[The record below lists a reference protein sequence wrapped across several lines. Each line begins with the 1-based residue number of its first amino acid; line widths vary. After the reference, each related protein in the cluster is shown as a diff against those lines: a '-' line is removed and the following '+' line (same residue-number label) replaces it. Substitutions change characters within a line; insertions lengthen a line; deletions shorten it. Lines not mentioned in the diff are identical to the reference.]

1 MVHRLANADV
11 AVGVGAVLEHGDAGV
26 GEDGVRAAAGVEEHF
41 EAGLVDVVLDQL
53 PLERGG
59 DVGFAGL
66 DGGEAGDRLGA
77 DDLDEILDPGAVDAV
92 EVFVADRVGVVADA
106 AHLDVWL
113 EGDELEGAAGEAVAV
128 VALVAEFL
136 DAMAGDDRHGGADAA
151 RRGDVGGD
159 GHARGGVIDRGDFVV
174 DGLDDVGDAGFVG
187 SVVVVGGGALGAVDR
202 ELDVVGGERGSVVP
216 GMPLIEVEKDGGE
229 VLDPLEAGQVG
240 DDLAGDE
247 VVLHEAVEVDRR
259 VEAGGVVAGGHG
271 VEAADGVGNSDADGA
286 LPVGVA
292 LAALLDG
299 LDRLGLLLLGLV
311 LLLRGLLSLIF
322 GSLLLLL
329 LLNGRLLGGGLFL
342 LLLLG
347 RRLGDGGGLVVVVIA
362 AADEGESG
370 CADAGAGA
378 GSEQCAAVQ
387 LRRAHS
393 LPVVLLVV
401 LRVAVAAHLK
411 LLSRSTGAGYAQRIV
426 WTLRNIAICERDVNS
441 AWTETESRASGGAAE
456 ALIGQIVVRQ
466 LDLVTDRVNRTLSPR
481 PESPD
486 RPLLRL

>member
-1 MVHRLANADV
+1 MVHRLADADV

-59 DVGFAGL
+59 DIGFAGL
-66 DGGEAGDRLGA
+66 NGGEAGDRLGA

-136 DAMAGDDRHGGADAA
+136 DAVAGDDRHGGADAA

-159 GHARGGVIDRGDFVV
+159 GHARSGVVDRGDFVV
-174 DGLDDVGDAGFVG
+174 DGLNDVGDAGFVG

-216 GMPLIEVEKDGGE
+216 GMPLIEVEEHGGE

-247 VVLHEAVEVDRR
+247 VVLHEAVKVDRR

-271 VEAADGVGNSDADGA
+271 VEAADGVGDGDADGA

-299 LDRLGLLLLGLV
+299 LDRLGLLLLDLV
-311 LLLRGLLSLIF
+311 LLLSDLLGLIF
-322 GSLLLLL
+322 GRLLLLL
-329 LLNGRLLGGGLFL
+329 LSGRLFL
-342 LLLLG
+342 LLLLR

-378 GSEQCAAVQ
+378 GSEQRAAVQ
-387 LRRAHS
+387 LRRAHP

-441 AWTETESRASGGAAE
+441 AWTETRKGASGGAAD
-456 ALIGQIVVRQ
+456 ALIGQIVTRQ
-466 LDLVTDRVNRTLSPR
+466 LIWSRTA
-481 PESPD
+481 
-486 RPLLRL
+486 